1 MQADLSFLPNLTR
14 EAACTYYVWRVSM
27 KNITLSIDDDLLE
40 KGREYARSHN
50 ISLNVLVR
58 RLLEQAVVR
67 SQSQWLDDMFRL
79 MDKAN
84 VSSNGKRWTRDE
96 LYRV

>member
-1 MQADLSFLPNLTR
+1 
-14 EAACTYYVWRVSM
+14 M
-27 KNITLSIDDDLLE
+27 KNITLSIDDELLQ
-40 KGREYARSHN
+40 KGREYARAHN

-58 RLLEQAVVR
+58 RLLEQAVAR
-67 SQSQWLDDMFRL
+67 RESRWLDDMFDL

-84 VSSNGKRWTRDE
+84 VSSKGKRWTREE

>member
-1 MQADLSFLPNLTR
+1 
-14 EAACTYYVWRVSM
+14 M
-27 KNITLSIDDDLLE
+27 KNITLSIDDELLQ

-67 SQSQWLDDMFRL
+67 KESRWLDDMFDL

-84 VSSNGKRWTRDE
+84 VSSKGKRWTRDE

>member
-1 MQADLSFLPNLTR
+1 
-14 EAACTYYVWRVSM
+14 M

-67 SQSQWLDDMFRL
+67 KDSQWLDEMFRL
-79 MDKAN
+79 MDKAK
-84 VSSNGKRWTRDE
+84 VSSKGKRWTRDE

>member
-1 MQADLSFLPNLTR
+1 
-14 EAACTYYVWRVSM
+14 M

-58 RLLEQAVVR
+58 RLLKNVVTR
-67 SQSQWLDDMFRL
+67 KDDGSLDEMFAIADEL
-79 MDKAN
+79 N
-84 VSSNGKRWTRDE
+84 VSSDGPWTRDE
-96 LYRV
+96 LHRV

>member
-1 MQADLSFLPNLTR
+1 
-14 EAACTYYVWRVSM
+14 M

-67 SQSQWLDDMFRL
+67 KESGWVDDMFRL

-84 VSSNGKRWTRDE
+84 VSSKGKRWTRDE

>member
-1 MQADLSFLPNLTR
+1 MR
-14 EAACTYYVWRVSM
+14 
-27 KNITLSIDDDLLE
+27 NITLSIDDDLLE
-40 KGREYARSHN
+40 KGRDYARSHN

-67 SQSQWLDDMFRL
+67 KDSRWLDEMFEL
-79 MDKAN
+79 MDKVN
-84 VSSNGKRWTRDE
+84 VSSKGKRWTRDE

>member
-1 MQADLSFLPNLTR
+1 
-14 EAACTYYVWRVSM
+14 M
-27 KNITLSIDDDLLE
+27 KNITLSIDDELLQ
-40 KGREYARSHN
+40 KGREYARAHN

-67 SQSQWLDDMFRL
+67 KESRWLDDMFDL

-84 VSSNGKRWTRDE
+84 VSSKGKRWTRDE

>member
-1 MQADLSFLPNLTR
+1 
-14 EAACTYYVWRVSM
+14 M
-27 KNITLSIDDDLLE
+27 KNITLSIDDELLQ
-40 KGREYARSHN
+40 KGREYAREHN

-67 SQSQWLDDMFRL
+67 KESRWLDDMFDL

-84 VSSNGKRWTRDE
+84 VSSKGKRWTRDE

>member
-1 MQADLSFLPNLTR
+1 
-14 EAACTYYVWRVSM
+14 M

-40 KGREYARSHN
+40 KGREYARAHN

-67 SQSQWLDDMFRL
+67 KETHWLDEMFRM
-79 MDKAN
+79 MDKLN
-84 VSSNGKRWTRDE
+84 VSSKGKRWTRDE

>member
-1 MQADLSFLPNLTR
+1 
-14 EAACTYYVWRVSM
+14 M

-40 KGREYARSHN
+40 QGREYARSHS

-58 RLLEQAVVR
+58 RLLAQAVVR
-67 SQSQWLDDMFRL
+67 KESHWLDDIFRL
-79 MDKAN
+79 MDEAN
-84 VSSNGKRWTRDE
+84 VSSKGKHWTRDE

>member
-1 MQADLSFLPNLTR
+1 
-14 EAACTYYVWRVSM
+14 M

-67 SQSQWLDDMFRL
+67 KESRWLDDMFRL

-84 VSSNGKRWTRDE
+84 VSSKGKRWTRDE

>member
-1 MQADLSFLPNLTR
+1 MHIICVTGCR
-14 EAACTYYVWRVSM
+14 M

-67 SQSQWLDDMFRL
+67 KESGWVDDMFRL

-84 VSSNGKRWTRDE
+84 VSSKGKRWTRDE